1 MFMKKI
7 IHKTAVIFC
16 SASLLVFAHI
26 EANASDYYDASTG
39 TIHLREVAVGDAVYK
54 RVSVGLGQVQSLAQG
69 DPRASASSYSP
80 NSGLLSIPFIRVG
93 TSAFTNAAVT
103 ITDVRRV
110 ESELRSSTTLP
121 SGETY
126 GAFQAAVLAA
136 WRQTPQ
142 FMDAAN
148 YQAQLRQLEASKN
161 CYGFGS
167 DDIIPGPKTNLNWGG
182 GVHVNTLF
190 PMRTTN
196 YQRVFNPISAFPSPF
211 VRVAIDAN
219 VYAMNDERISQLR
232 RALVDRLI
240 HLGSANPN
248 SAVRQELR
256 VQLLDYAR
264 ANALS
269 EGLLT
274 NWSSTVTPN
283 TPVHFEI
290 ISLSLNLIHA
300 FSHSAPLFSPAERQI
315 VGDWLNRLVARV
327 LTSAWSQNKQDN
339 KVYYRSQVA
348 LAWGLITGDSELVR
362 NAITIYKHAVYEMR
376 PDGSFINESSRGGSA
391 NLYQSQATDSVLSL
405 AVGLEENLG
414 LPALSF
420 QIEGKSVWTAMGR
433 VLDAY
438 ADQVRVASQ
447 YGKSCEEGSFGS
459 VTAPDPRWG
468 ANLQSIS
475 FLRVA
480 LKRDGLGGTPN
491 RIRTLPW
498 ASYYYPEREG
508 LDLMAL
514 LGD

>member
-1 MFMKKI
+1 MFLKKI
-7 IHKTAVIFC
+7 THKTSIIFC
-16 SASLLVFAHI
+16 AANLLVFAHI
-26 EANASDYYDASTG
+26 EANASDYYDAKTG

-69 DPRASASSYSP
+69 DPRAAASSYSP

-103 ITDVRRV
+103 ITDVRHV
-110 ESELRSSTTLP
+110 ESELRSSTPLP

-126 GAFQAAVLAA
+126 GAFKAAVLAA

-167 DDIIPGPKTNLNWGG
+167 DDIIPAPKTNLNWGG
-182 GVHVNTLF
+182 GVHVNNLF
-190 PMRTTN
+190 PMRTAK
-196 YQRVFNPISAFPSPF
+196 YERVFTPVNTFPAPF

-232 RALVDRLI
+232 WALVDRLI

-248 SAVRQELR
+248 SAVREELR
-256 VQLLDYAR
+256 IQLLDYAR

-300 FSHSAPLFSPAERQI
+300 FSHATPIFSPAERQI

-339 KVYYRSQVA
+339 KVYFRSQVA
-348 LAWGLITGDSELVR
+348 LAWGLVTGDSELVR
-362 NAITIYKHAVYEMR
+362 NAITIYKHAINEIR

-391 NLYQSQATDSVLSL
+391 NLYQSQAADSVLSL

-414 LPALSF
+414 LPALNF
-420 QIEGKSVWTAMGR
+420 QVQGKSVWTAMGR

-438 ADQVRVASQ
+438 ADQVRIASQ
-447 YGKSCEEGSFGS
+447 YGKSCEQGSFGS
-459 VTAPDPRWG
+459 VAAPDPRWG

-480 LKRDGLGGTPN
+480 LKREGLEGVPQ

-498 ASYYYPEREG
+498 ANYYYPEREG
-508 LDLMAL
+508 VDLVAL